1 MLEYSFTPLDKQYD
15 DGFGAV
21 GLSFKE
27 AAESLTAEDDRNK
40 FLHNHLPFN
49 FLYRHSIELFLKG
62 IIIILHRRLQL
73 PYGDALHDRNPRIL
87 ISGKWKELYQVHG
100 IGELYNSFKS
110 MVTTYSLE
118 LKQIAD
124 TDWAATPNELDEW
137 ICNIDEADQSSTFF
151 RYPVT
156 KNLRGDIKKSSIQE
170 TTPKDVLVN
179 HKADGK
185 LVKALMFT
193 DDNDTVINTYK
204 FIDEPMSDLSFALKN
219 TADLLSG
226 AHLGLMAEL
235 VYSQKTPP
243 NTSLER
249 TKS

>member
-27 AAESLTAEDDRNK
+27 AAESLTAEDDRNT

-73 PYGDALHDRNPRIL
+73 PSGDATHERNPRIL
-87 ISGKWKELYQVHG
+87 ISGKWKEIYQVHG

-110 MVTTYSLE
+110 IVTTYSLD

-124 TDWAATPNELDEW
+124 TDWATTPNELDEW
-137 ICNIDEADQSSTFF
+137 IYNIDEADRSSTFF

-156 KNLRGDIKKSSIQE
+156 KNLIGDIKKSSIQE
-170 TTPKDVLVN
+170 ATPEEVLAS
-179 HKADGK
+179 HKANSK
-185 LVKALMFT
+185 PVKVLMVV
-193 DDNDTVINTYK
+193 DDNDSVINTHQ
-204 FIDEPMSDLSFALKN
+204 FINEPMSDLSFALKN

-226 AHLGLMAEL
+226 AHFGLMAEL
-235 VYSQKTPP
+235 VYSQKTKP
-243 NTSLER
+243 NTSLDR
-249 TKS
+249 TIL